1 VRLTRLSIRSAA
13 VTAAAFGLVASLLAA
28 PPHAQAAPAPALGLA
43 AADQASALAGALDSA
58 GTYLDSS
65 GRMVVT
71 VTSPAAAET
80 VEAAGLV
87 ARVVTYSAA
96 DLARVTTALGA
107 ADTITGTTWGVD
119 PVTNQVL
126 VTYDDTVDATELA
139 ALEGTTAQFGTA
151 ARVEHTPGELRPFLD
166 GGNAIFAGGSRCS
179 LGFNARGGSGTNYFI
194 TAGHCT
200 NIGANWTGSGMTGT
214 RVVTS
219 FPGNDYGVVRY
230 NTGSVGN
237 GVVNLYN
244 GTTQNVTG
252 SRTAVVGEA
261 ARRSGSTTQVRN
273 GTVTGLNA
281 VVNYPQGTVTQM
293 IRTSICAQ
301 PGDSGGSMFAGT
313 AALGITSGGSG
324 NCTTGGTTF
333 FQPVPEVLAL
343 GLTII

>member
-1 VRLTRLSIRSAA
+1 MLTRLSIRSAA
-13 VTAAAFGLVASLLAA
+13 VTAAALGLVASLVAA

-43 AADQASALAGALDSA
+43 AANQASALASALDSA
-58 GTYLDSS
+58 GTYLDQS

-71 VTSPAAAET
+71 VTDAAAAET
-80 VEAAGLV
+80 VEATGLV
-87 ARVVTYSAA
+87 AKVVPYSAS
-96 DLARVTTALGA
+96 DLARVTTALDA
-107 ADTITGTTWGVD
+107 SARIPGTTWGVD

-126 VTYDDTVDATELA
+126 VTYDDTVNAAELA
-139 ALEGTTAQFGTA
+139 TLEGVTTRFGTA
-151 ARVEHTPGELRPFLD
+151 ARIEHTPGELRPFLD
-166 GGNAIFAGGSRCS
+166 GGNAILTGGSRCS

-230 NTGSVGN
+230 TSGGPGN

-244 GTTQNVTG
+244 GSTQDVTG
-252 SRTAVVGEA
+252 SRNAVVGES
-261 ARRSGSTTQVRN
+261 ARRSGSTTQVRS
-273 GTVTGLNA
+273 GQVTGLNA

-324 NCTTGGTTF
+324 NCTTGGVTF